1 MTVADPAGLTP
12 NPYPDEE
19 KALNAALAKAQG
31 EFPAIAKSKT
41 ATVRMKAGGTY
52 TYTYADLADILAAV
66 RPVLAKHGLAL
77 IQRLENS
84 GGQPSIR
91 TELRHTEGAVIAA
104 SFPIGSTNG
113 TPQELGSLLTYLRR
127 YALTAMLGIA
137 AEDDNDA
144 QDVASAPA
152 ADPQVAEASPF
163 QPPDVKQEPL
173 VEDLTSAQRKTIYA
187 IKTKL
192 TGAGLFD
199 DEQFKAALVKAYG
212 VDSVSGLDK
221 GQASELIGRL
231 KIQEDALDKETA

>member
-1 MTVADPAGLTP
+1 MTVADLVATTP

-31 EFPAIAKSKT
+31 EFPQIHKNKT

-77 IQRLENS
+77 IQRLEHT
-84 GGQPSIR
+84 GGQPAIR

-104 SFPIGSTNG
+104 SFPIGTTNG

-144 QDVASAPA
+144 QDVASAA
-152 ADPQVAEASPF
+152 PQTPVAEASPF
-163 QPPDVKQEPL
+163 QPPDVRQEPL

-192 TGAGLFD
+192 TDAGLFD
-199 DEQFKAALVKAYG
+199 DDQFRSALVQAYE
-212 VDSVSGLDK
+212 VDSVSGLSKD
-221 GQASELIGRL
+221 QASELIGRL
-231 KIQEDALDKETA
+231 KASEADLDKEKP